1 VLVIIGNKVDL
12 ETKDVIPYEEAK
24 QYASELGAI
33 FHYTS
38 AKDGK
43 GIHELFQVI
52 ADKLI
57 TINETSSGGKEKL
70 RNQRRREGKKCC

>member
-1 VLVIIGNKVDL
+1 MLVIIGNKIDL
-12 ETKDVIPYEEAK
+12 ETEDVIPYEEAK
-24 QYASELGAI
+24 QYASDLGAI

-43 GIHELFQVI
+43 GIQELFQGI

-57 TINETSSGGKEKL
+57 TMNETSGGGKEKL
-70 RNQRRREGKKCC
+70 RSQRRREGKKCC